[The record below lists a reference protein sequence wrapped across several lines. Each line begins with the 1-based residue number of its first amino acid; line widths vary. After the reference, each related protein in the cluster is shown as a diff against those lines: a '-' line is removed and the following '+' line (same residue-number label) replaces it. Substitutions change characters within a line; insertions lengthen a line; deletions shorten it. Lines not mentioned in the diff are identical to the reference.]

1 MERQDLRVK
10 FLVFPLGKPHQK
22 FLKWRS
28 RELHIESGKRKVL
41 MAYEGIAA
49 AMALMRTIRPAWER
63 VLARQPSILFS
74 TLSKMGWKA

>member
-28 RELHIESGKRKVL
+28 RELQTESGKRKVL
-41 MAYEGIAA
+41 IAYEGIVAIV
-49 AMALMRTIRPAWER
+49 ALMRTVR
-63 VLARQPSILFS
+63 S
-74 TLSKMGWKA
+74 T